1 MFRFNRQ
8 SNIKGLR
15 GKPLVH
21 HHIGG
26 GGQAYGI
33 PKSLHIGSGGV
44 HNMEKLYGIWG
55 TDSNYA
61 ERLQIFLEQLGDEW
75 DENNLV

>member
-1 MFRFNRQ
+1 
-8 SNIKGLR
+8 
-15 GKPLVH
+15 
-21 HHIGG
+21 
-26 GGQAYGI
+26 
-33 PKSLHIGSGGV
+33 
-44 HNMEKLYGIWG
+44 MEKLYGIWG